1 MAKEYIIKEL
11 GEMLFF
17 MRGNEEN
24 ILDVISFSSQLEGL
38 VDQKYIYEYEILD
51 ESIKNQY
58 LRSMAEFE
66 INEKWDTTDVDYM
79 NRIKHDAYIYYCQLG
94 FEHEKDFDPDMHMR
108 RFLQKGC
115 IELDDCERLWQK
127 ISKIY
132 YRIYERIAS
141 FSKYV
146 PPMID
151 TLITETHV
159 NYKELQRWYPEDQ
172 IDIEDVLFMYGILHE
187 IILMINEENLIE
199 RTSERYVAP
208 F

>member
-1 MAKEYIIKEL
+1 
-11 GEMLFF
+11 
-17 MRGNEEN
+17 
-24 ILDVISFSSQLEGL
+24 
-38 VDQKYIYEYEILD
+38 
-51 ESIKNQY
+51 
-58 LRSMAEFE
+58 
-66 INEKWDTTDVDYM
+66 
-79 NRIKHDAYIYYCQLG
+79 
-94 FEHEKDFDPDMHMR
+94 MHMR

-172 IDIEDVLFMYGILHE
+172 RDIEDVFFMYGILHE

-199 RTSERYVAP
+199 RTIVSKSGEGQVAP